1 MTMSSPVVAYV
12 LFITEVGKEYEIIQ
26 ELKKI
31 KGVTE
36 TKAVYGE
43 FDIVTRIEG
52 TDLRSLDESV
62 TKLRGIPSVIR
73 TVTLIS
79 S

>member
-1 MTMSSPVVAYV
+1 MTMSSQVVAYV
-12 LFITEVGKEYEIIQ
+12 LLVTEVGKEYEIVQ

-36 TKAVYGE
+36 AKAVYGE

-52 TDLRSLDESV
+52 TDLKSLDESV
-62 TKLRGIPSVIR
+62 TKLRRISSVIR

>member
-1 MTMSSPVVAYV
+1 MTMSSQVIAYV
-12 LFITEVGKEYEIIQ
+12 LLVTEVGKEYEIVQ

-36 TKAVYGE
+36 AKAVYGE

-52 TDLRSLDESV
+52 TDLKSLDESV
-62 TKLRGIPSVIR
+62 TKLRRISSVIR

-79 S
+79 